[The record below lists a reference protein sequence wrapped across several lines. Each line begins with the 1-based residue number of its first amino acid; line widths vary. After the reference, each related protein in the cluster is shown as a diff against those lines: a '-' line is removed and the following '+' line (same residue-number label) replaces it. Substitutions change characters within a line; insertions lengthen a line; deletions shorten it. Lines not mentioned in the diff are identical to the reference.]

1 MVLKLREFVANEKNA
16 KKRGMLQ
23 AEINKA
29 KRWTGHADV
38 DNVEVRPVSEMG
50 HVAGDCH
57 MCSKTRG
64 IRDDLVK
71 TESGIRESLAN
82 TLTHELWHAEDHT
95 GSITA
100 ANNGNYFDGIVEFRR
115 KVKTGQSPVAAYV
128 GKELAAQHL
137 AAVVGDDNL
146 IEMAKHGKEAEVLIT
161 SAFVKKRV
169 QQAVKPRTAQEEAKR
184 LLKEAA

>member
-1 MVLKLREFVANEKNA
+1 MMLRQFVAEEKNPK
-16 KKRGMLQ
+16 KKRMLE
-23 AEINKA
+23 AEISKA

-38 DNVEVRPVSEMG
+38 DKVEVRAVSEMG

-57 MCSKTRG
+57 MCSKVRG

-95 GSITA
+95 GSITS
-100 ANNGNYFDGIVEFRR
+100 ANNGNYFDGVVELRR
-115 KVKTGQSPVAAYV
+115 KLKTGQPPVATYV
-128 GKELAAQHL
+128 GKTLAAEHL
-137 AAVVGDDNL
+137 ASVVGADNL

-161 SAFVKKRV
+161 TAFVNKRV
-169 QQAVKPRTAQEEAKR
+169 QQAIKPKTAKTEAEK